1 MLYGNV
7 FILFLLRQM
16 KFKVVKGFVSQLLYE
31 IENDLFAIR
40 SIILD
45 RIPEFQGSHRTAT
58 IASAFFW
65 MRGINDVD
73 YNYFK
78 EMEILVNGRIEHGNG
93 KGRLPAGPSRRTR
106 YRVLNCSYKGGSA
119 KAA

>member
-40 SIILD
+40 SIID

-73 YNYFK
+73 YISKKWKF
-78 EMEILVNGRIEHGNG
+78 
-93 KGRLPAGPSRRTR
+93 
-106 YRVLNCSYKGGSA
+106 
-119 KAA
+119 